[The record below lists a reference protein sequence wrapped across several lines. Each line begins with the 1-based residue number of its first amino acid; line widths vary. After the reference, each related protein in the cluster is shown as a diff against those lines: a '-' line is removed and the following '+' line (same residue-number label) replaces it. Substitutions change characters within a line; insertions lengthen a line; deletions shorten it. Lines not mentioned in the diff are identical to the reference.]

1 MSVSLIA
8 NKGMLAFPAVKLLD
22 IILARSVLE
31 LFGVVLA
38 TLFVIAIIL
47 SVGSSPMPRSTV
59 DVVSVLALVAVLS
72 VGVGIVVSVI
82 SAIWPFLQC
91 FMRFYRSHIS

>member
-1 MSVSLIA
+1 MFNYVSVFMSVSLIA

-47 SVGSSPMPRSTV
+47 SVDRVQCPAQLLMLFRCLRS
-59 DVVSVLALVAVLS
+59 
-72 VGVGIVVSVI
+72 
-82 SAIWPFLQC
+82 
-91 FMRFYRSHIS
+91 